1 VADSKVKYVG
11 KVAIFTV
18 VEAGAIALRLVVG
31 GFLGRAILLVGFLVE
46 HVISY
51 NVRNFRPLL
60 KLRDLPGPAIVLLG
74 ILEYAT
80 WDVWFYLAGTAPIG
94 SAPVPVPV
102 YLQGLAF
109 VVLAVGLIL
118 GHGVELNVVR
128 GFPPFTRYKQR
139 LKESLDITGIE
150 SVTGTVW
157 LKIATGGRGILAFLV
172 LFAGLLGEHL
182 VSGNKR
188 IT

>member
-1 VADSKVKYVG
+1 MTMTTADKLKTLG
-11 KVAIFTV
+11 KTAIFTA
-18 VEAGAIALRLVVG
+18 VEAGAIALRLAVG
-31 GFLGRAILLVGFLVE
+31 GLLGRAILLAGFLVE

-60 KLRDLPGPAIVLLG
+60 RLRGLPGPAIVLLG
-74 ILEYAT
+74 ILEYGT
-80 WDVWFYLAGTAPIG
+80 WDVWFALTATGP
-94 SAPVPVPV
+94 AYPQV
-102 YLQGLAF
+102 LAF
-109 VVLAVGLIL
+109 VVLFLGLIL

-128 GFPPFTRYKQR
+128 GFPPFTRYTQR

-157 LKIATGGRGILAFLV
+157 LKIAAGGRGAVAFVV
-172 LFAGLLGEHL
+172 LFAGLLVEHL

-188 IT
+188 IA

>member
-1 VADSKVKYVG
+1 MADSKLKHVG

-18 VEAGAIALRLVVG
+18 VEAGAIALRLALG
-31 GFLGRAILLVGFLVE
+31 GLLGRAILLVGFLVE
-46 HVISY
+46 HVISF
-51 NVRNFRPLL
+51 NVRNGRGLL
-60 KLRDLPGPAIVLLG
+60 KLRDLPGPAIVLLA

-80 WDVWFYLAGTAPIG
+80 WDVWFYLAAK
-94 SAPVPVPV
+94 APV
-102 YLQGLAF
+102 YIQGLAF
-109 VVLAVGLIL
+109 LILFVGLIA

-139 LKESLDITGIE
+139 LQESLDITGIE

-157 LKIATGGRGILAFLV
+157 LKIVGGGKGALAFVV
-172 LFAGLLGEHL
+172 LFLGLLVEHL

>member
-1 VADSKVKYVG
+1 MASAKLKTLG
-11 KVAIFTV
+11 KVAIFTA
-18 VEAGAIALRLVVG
+18 VEAGAIALRLAVG
-31 GFLGRAILLVGFLVE
+31 GLLGRAILLVGFLVE

-60 KLRDLPGPAIVLLG
+60 KLRDLPGPAIVLLA

-80 WDVWFYLAGTAPIG
+80 WDIWFALTAQAPLYLKA
-94 SAPVPVPV
+94 
-102 YLQGLAF
+102 LAF
-109 VVLAVGLIL
+109 VVLFIGLIA

-150 SVTGTVW
+150 SVTGTAW
-157 LKIATGGRGILAFLV
+157 LKILAGGRGIAAFV
-172 LFAGLLGEHL
+172 ILFAGLLVEHL

>member
-1 VADSKVKYVG
+1 MTRADKIKHLG

-18 VEAGAIALRLVVG
+18 VEAGAIALRLAVG
-31 GFLGRAILLVGFLVE
+31 GLLGRAILLVGFLIE
-46 HVISY
+46 HVISF
-51 NVRNFRPLL
+51 NVRNGRALL
-60 KLRDLPGPAIVLLG
+60 LLRDLPGPAIILLG

-80 WDVWFYLAGTAPIG
+80 WDVWFYLTAKVPIYYQ
-94 SAPVPVPV
+94 A
-102 YLQGLAF
+102 LAF
-109 VVLAVGLIL
+109 VILFIGLIL

-157 LKIATGGRGILAFLV
+157 LKIAAGGRGALAFV
-172 LFAGLLGEHL
+172 ILFIGLLVEHL